1 MLFEWDERKAALNA
15 SKHGVPF
22 PYAVRV
28 FLDPHRL
35 DAEDTRRQHGEPR
48 HFTLGKIEGRLYAV
62 AYTMREP
69 LSALFRRAKLTTAN
83 GDNTMKQYRLDP
95 KKPRKLTT
103 SEARRLDAAPIDYS
117 DIPPLGDEFF
127 KRVTAA
133 LPDGKEQLTVRID
146 ADILKWLKATGRGY
160 HTRINRI
167 LRAAMEGHPSR
178 TSPRSR

>member
-69 LSALFRRAKLTTAN
+69 AIRIISARKANDRERR
-83 GDNTMKQYRLDP
+83 QYN
-95 KKPRKLTT
+95 
-103 SEARRLDAAPIDYS
+103 E
-117 DIPPLGDEFF
+117 
-127 KRVTAA
+127 
-133 LPDGKEQLTVRID
+133 TVS
-146 ADILKWLKATGRGY
+146 T
-160 HTRINRI
+160 
-167 LRAAMEGHPSR
+167 
-178 TSPRSR
+178 